1 MNTAKAKL
9 RGANYPREK
18 SKTSV
23 LLTEL
28 QSCKRAK
35 LLLTEMHTPY
45 IVCVCVHTA
54 VVGRTTVTRRGQRG
68 HTHESQA
75 VAQLLQGEVTGVTQR
90 KENNRINIHHNNK
103 G

>member
-1 MNTAKAKL
+1 M
-9 RGANYPREK
+9 
-18 SKTSV
+18 S
-23 LLTEL
+23 EL

-54 VVGRTTVTRRGQRG
+54 VVGHTTVTWRGQRG

-75 VAQLLQGEVTGVTQR
+75 VLQLLHGEVTGVTHMSHRQS
-90 KENNRINIHHNNK
+90 HNCYRERSQ
-103 G
+103 GPHT